1 MHKRTDEEE
10 EEEED
15 GILNIFAMSSSW
27 GRLLHC
33 RVGGYFVGLLVSW
46 WMQAAVTV
54 LVPLLS
60 VSQSFI
66 QPELGFTVQSALEA
80 SCKGWGDDPTTT
92 TTSQVDDDD
101 ERNETTKWK
110 NQNIMGVSWNFPTSS
125 SESSE
130 SSFVQSR
137 IEEQQFLQWMDI

>member
-1 MHKRTDEEE
+1 MHKRTDEE

-33 RVGGYFVGLLVSW
+33 RVGGYFVGLLVSSW